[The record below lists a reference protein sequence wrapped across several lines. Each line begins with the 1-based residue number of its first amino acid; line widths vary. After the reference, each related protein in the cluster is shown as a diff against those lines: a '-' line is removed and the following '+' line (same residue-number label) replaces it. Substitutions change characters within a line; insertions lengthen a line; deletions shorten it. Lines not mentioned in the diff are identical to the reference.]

1 MLSCIRLYCASTCP
15 RSHANCAYLHILSEQ
30 WHYLCFEMK
39 RWGIRIDTNT
49 IMFATSR
56 AYSLPKPAP
65 HRDMTKAHDDSP
77 FAVMNSCFGDCG
89 SKLQVML
96 ADMQM
101 SLSGW
106 TTGFHPVLRRSRDC
120 IPDYWHEG
128 RVCQVMNVSNLPM
141 SSQQSPKITH
151 K

>member
-1 MLSCIRLYCASTCP
+1 
-15 RSHANCAYLHILSEQ
+15 
-30 WHYLCFEMK
+30 MK

-106 TTGFHPVLRRSRDC
+106 TTGSIRYCVGPEIASR
-120 IPDYWHEG
+120 
-128 RVCQVMNVSNLPM
+128 
-141 SSQQSPKITH
+141 ITGM
-151 K
+151 KAGFVK